1 MAILTAGV
9 AGIDFDDL
17 KVADLLLGD
26 VTVATAGQFTLRD
39 GPWLEEF
46 TGSFTYSNGEIAGGT
61 IASWKESLNGQMV
74 FNITGTNVPVTSL
87 ATWAATGND
96 ETARNAFL
104 AGDDSIVGSNAI
116 DRMHGYAGNDT
127 VTGGGG
133 DDFLRGEVGDDSIVG
148 GAGFDDTHGNQ
159 GNDTVRGGDGPD
171 WVVGGQ
177 GNDMLYG
184 DAEGDVVYGNLGN
197 DTQVG
202 GDGIDWV
209 RGGQG
214 NDSLDGG
221 LGDDWMS
228 GDRGDDTLTGCV
240 GADLFNTF
248 GDAGIDRVLDF
259 NRAEGDSVKLE
270 PGSTYTVDQVGADTV
285 IHVTGGAQMVLV
297 NVQLSSLTGDWVF
310 VG

>member
-9 AGIDFDDL
+9 AGIDFANL
-17 KVADLLLGD
+17 SVRDLLLGD
-26 VTVATAGQFTLRD
+26 VTLATANQFTLRD
-39 GPWLEEF
+39 GQWQEEF
-46 TGSFTYSNGEIAGGT
+46 TGSFTYSNGDISGGT
-61 IASWKESLNGQMV
+61 VASWRESLSGQTV
-74 FNITGTNVPVTSL
+74 FNITGASVPVTNL

-96 ETARNAFL
+96 EAARTAFL
-104 AGDDSIVGSNAI
+104 AGNDSIVGSNVV
-116 DRMHGYAGNDT
+116 DRMHGYDGNDT
-127 VTGGGG
+127 LSGGGG
-133 DDFLRGEVGDDSIVG
+133 DDFLRGEIGDDSIVG

-159 GNDTVRGGDGPD
+159 GNDTIRGGDGPD

-197 DTQVG
+197 DTQLG

-221 LGDDWMS
+221 AGDDWMS
-228 GDRGDDTLTGCV
+228 GDRGDDTLTGGA

-248 GDAGIDRVLDF
+248 GDAGIDRILDF
-259 NRAEGDSVKLE
+259 NRLEGDRVKIE
-270 PGSTYTVDQVGADTV
+270 PGFTYATAQVGADTV
-285 IHVTGGAQMVLV
+285 ISVTGGAQMVLV